1 MYNEYFFV
9 LDALRA
15 DHLKYMPWLN
25 QKTKE
30 GVFSD
35 NYTISEG
42 FCERIEIFTK
52 TKPIKL
58 GFITAMTLGYSNK
71 FIYPYKWLR
80 PNLAKY
86 LALIEFNVFF
96 TKVLRRVLW
105 KSCSYFSNYPIYP
118 QRIPLNILHK
128 VGITEDSFDF
138 EKLSI
143 QNKKGLIYKLKEKGF
158 KIKWDLFTSLV
169 SSIKMDDDMRFK
181 ELLKFKNIK
190 KVFIPIY
197 IGLPDKIGHQFG
209 PHSSELIDSLR
220 DLDIKCKNIISE
232 LLKSN
237 PKSGITIIG
246 DHGMD
251 SVNTLI
257 NIDSILYNIESST
270 GLKRFIDFDFF
281 LDSTILRIWWIG
293 DLINKKIFLKYLK
306 EDREMKQK
314 GCFFVSDESENK
326 IDSLNSIADFIWW
339 AKKGVLISP
348 DFFHTANTPKKGMH
362 GYLDKD
368 NPSSGFFL
376 RIKNDLKIDKID
388 KIKSGE
394 IDELF

>member
-25 QKTKE
+25 KKTKE
-30 GVFSD
+30 GAFSE
-35 NYTISEG
+35 NYAISEG

-58 GFITAMTLGYSNK
+58 GFITAMTLGYNNK

-86 LALIEFNVFF
+86 LTLIEFNVFF

-105 KSCSYFSNYPIYP
+105 KICTYFSNYPIYP

-138 EKLSI
+138 EKLSV
-143 QNKKGLIYKLKEKGF
+143 QNKKGLIYKLKKKGF

-169 SSIKMDDDMRFK
+169 SSLNMDDSMRFQ
-181 ELLKFKNIK
+181 ELLKLKNK
-190 KVFIPIY
+190 KNLFIPIY
-197 IGLPDKIGHQFG
+197 ISLPDKIGHQYG
-209 PHSSELIDSLR
+209 PHSSKLIDSLR

-237 PKSGITIIG
+237 PESGITIIG

-257 NIDSILYNIESST
+257 NIDSILYNIESNT
-270 GLKRFIDFDFF
+270 GMKRFVDFDFF
-281 LDSTILRIWWIG
+281 LDSTILRIWWKS
-293 DLINKKIFLKYLK
+293 DLLKKKKFFTNLKQ
-306 EDREMKQK
+306 DNEMKQK
-314 GCFFVSDESENK
+314 GYFFISDESENQ
-326 IDSLNSIADFIWW
+326 IDNFSSIADFIWW
-339 AKKGVLISP
+339 AKKGVLINP
-348 DFFHTANTPKKGMH
+348 DFFHKSAITIKGMH
-362 GYLDKD
+362 GYMDKD
-368 NPSSGFFL
+368 NPSCGFFL
-376 RIKNDLKIDKID
+376 RIKNDLKINKID